1 MFEWQFKMAAIEVSG
16 SQGGQKA
23 QADGGGE
30 GNGIPGGGRPG
41 RERCTDDPN
50 FAVMVAFLQVRVMY
64 MLSNLI

>member
-1 MFEWQFKMAAIEVSG
+1 MAAIEVSG

-23 QADGGGE
+23 QADGGGGE

-50 FAVMVAFLQVRVMY
+50 FAVMVAFLQVRTMP
-64 MLSNLI
+64 MLY